1 MEIKTIGQLIEHL
14 AKKAGIDSAD
24 PNLINIL
31 SNAELSKVAVHS
43 DLASGIDNALLSLSQ
58 ATDNHPAI
66 KSKYHA
72 QAMNAF
78 DARMAAVMNEAGL
91 SEETIEAL
99 NAEKSTYKRFE
110 QFTAAM
116 KEAAAKSAA
125 APANTEDKSALQ
137 KQVDDLLAANKQ
149 AKKEAE
155 ERVTAIEQ
163 ERRNDRIRFEL
174 KGMLAPIK
182 TVFDDLP
189 PSAKSAAID
198 SIINKALQDKGAS
211 FDFDDADT
219 FILKGKDDTAVVGAN
234 SSKYTPQSF
243 VDEILAQNKVL
254 KVTETVTPPSQA
266 NGSTQQRVTT
276 VDAGTMALTG
286 NNQTTAQNNRRNREA
301 FEKATSQA

>member
-1 MEIKTIGQLIEHL
+1 MEIKNIGQLVEHL

-31 SNAELSKVAVHS
+31 SNAELSKVPVHS
-43 DLASGIDNALLSLSQ
+43 DIATGIDNNLLSLSQ

-78 DARMAAVMNEAGL
+78 DARMKSVMEDAGL
-91 SEETIEAL
+91 SEDTLDTL

-110 QFTAAM
+110 LLTAAL
-116 KEAAAKSAA
+116 KEAGATKAKET
-125 APANTEDKSALQ
+125 NTEDKSALQ
-137 KQVDDLLAANKQ
+137 KQVDDLLAQVKK
-149 AKKEAE
+149 AKTDADTQ
-155 ERVTAIEQ
+155 VQTINQ
-163 ERRNDRIRFEL
+163 ERRNDRIGFEL
-174 KGMLAPIK
+174 KAMLGSVK
-182 TVFDDLP
+182 TVFDELP
-189 PSAKSAAID
+189 PTAKQAALD

-211 FDFDDADT
+211 FDFDDAGS

-254 KVTETVTPPSQA
+254 QVSNQKDAT
-266 NGSTQQRVTT
+266 TQQQPGNTPRVTT
-276 VDAGTMALTG
+276 VDAGTTALQG
-286 NNQTTAQNNRRNREA
+286 NNQTTANNNRRNREA
-301 FEKATSQA
+301 FEKAQMSQA